1 MTKPDLTTGQ
11 RLCRL
16 ANLVHLAGVSID
28 GMDERDSIA
37 GMLGLRDLLQ
47 QVSDELY
54 DMSSE
59 VRS

>member
-1 MTKPDLTTGQ
+1 MTKPDLTQ
-11 RLCRL
+11 RLCTL
-16 ANLVHLAGVSID
+16 ANLVHLASVAID
-28 GMDERDSIA
+28 GMDERDTVE
-37 GMLGLRDLLQ
+37 GMLGLRDLLK